1 MPLSARSA
9 KQTENSSKVLCAG
22 NPELAKI
29 LVTPGVGDL
38 HDLHVLPS
46 ARNTAFPVHS
56 TSFSLISP
64 PI

>member
-38 HDLHVLPS
+38 HVLPS

-56 TSFSLISP
+56 TSFSPISP
-64 PI
+64 PV